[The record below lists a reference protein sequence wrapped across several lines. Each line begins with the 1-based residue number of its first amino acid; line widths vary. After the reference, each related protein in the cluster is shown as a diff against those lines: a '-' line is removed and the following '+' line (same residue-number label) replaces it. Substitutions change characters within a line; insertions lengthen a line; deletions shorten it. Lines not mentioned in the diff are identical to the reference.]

1 VPWKLWMRDIVKLW
15 ARSIISEHVF
25 LMLKCSSN
33 ELDKK
38 RIGLME
44 LLIKP
49 MGKLLISEKM
59 YHF

>member
-1 VPWKLWMRDIVKLW
+1 MRDIVKLW